1 MIANEHL
8 HVLLPAIMHIS
19 RRYFHSGSHTCAI
32 AAIVIDFV
40 YVRTQERFLI
50 GTNGSWSVTKLI
62 SRQVYIES
70 DVKLSRKIYKKG
82 EREKEKTGS
91 EL

>member
-1 MIANEHL
+1 M

-19 RRYFHSGSHTCAI
+19 RRYLHPDSHTCTI
-32 AAIVIDFV
+32 ATIVVDFV
-40 YVRTQERFLI
+40 YVRTQERVLI
-50 GTNGSWSVTKLI
+50 GNDGSWSVTKLI

-70 DVKLSRKIYKKG
+70 DVKLSRERYKKER
-82 EREKEKTGS
+82 EREKRGN

>member
-1 MIANEHL
+1 MIASEHL

-40 YVRTQERFLI
+40 YIRMQERFLI
-50 GTNGSWSVTKLI
+50 GTNGS
-62 SRQVYIES
+62 
-70 DVKLSRKIYKKG
+70 
-82 EREKEKTGS
+82 
-91 EL
+91 